1 MTVEFLE
8 EAEQELT
15 EAALWYEEKELGL
28 GSRLRDEVAHI
39 ASRIAEDPMLWR
51 EREGGYR
58 RIFLSHISWTI
69 NVGLRGGQFLARNL
83 HNSSGYTYA
92 AGSAIR
98 RLYPPD
104 P

>member
-15 EAALWYEEKELGL
+15 EAALWYEEKESGL

-39 ASRIAEDPMLWR
+39 AGRIAEYPMLWR

-58 RIFLSHISWTI
+58 RVNCPVFPYFVAYIIREQKVIITA
-69 NVGLRGGQFLARNL
+69 VGHGHRK
-83 HNSSGYTYA
+83 
-92 AGSAIR
+92 
-98 RLYPPD
+98 PD
-104 P
+104 YWKSRVD